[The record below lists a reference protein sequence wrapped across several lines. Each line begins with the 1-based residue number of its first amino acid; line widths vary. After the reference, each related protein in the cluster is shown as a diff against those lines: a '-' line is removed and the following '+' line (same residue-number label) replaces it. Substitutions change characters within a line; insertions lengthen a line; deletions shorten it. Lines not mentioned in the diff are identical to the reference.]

1 MSMAMTTVL
10 RWLLVGAA
18 GVLGVAYGVDF
29 ASVRLRM
36 RHSTPTDPYETLTAP
51 RVYAISEKGNK
62 TEYQIDV
69 DNPVQQVTC
78 VHALFPHEGHA
89 PCWQV
94 KRTLHQTIPM

>member
-1 MSMAMTTVL
+1 MSVAMTTIL

-18 GVLGVAYGVDF
+18 AALAASYCVDF

-36 RHSTPTDPYETLTAP
+36 RHATTTDPYETLTAP

-69 DNPVQQVTC
+69 DNPVQQITC
-78 VHALFPHEGHA
+78 VHALFPHGGHA

-94 KRTLHQTIPM
+94 NRTLHQTIPM